1 MKRYRQVTA
10 IVLVLILILGTAV
23 YAYPVPEDV
32 EGTGHEE
39 AMTTLAALGILKGR
53 DTGEFDPAGSI
64 TRAEFAAVVIRAL
77 GLESSVQAAEYDPV
91 DYFDDCGD
99 NAWAWGYINLA
110 FKQGIIEG
118 YGERMFGP
126 NDPVTYEQ
134 AVAMLVRILGYEKQ
148 AQEKGGWSIG
158 YMKVAYENKM
168 TDVLDWVSN
177 EPAVRSAVAH
187 LTFQALEI
195 PLCDARGNIT
205 KKTLLYDKLG
215 IEKKTIRII
224 STDEIAFEFETNQS
238 GEFSYREILS
248 DGSYSNIKTAKT
260 EDPVVD
266 SYVGRP
272 VKGYFQYD
280 KLTNQTTAVLL
291 WPEEVNSENT
301 DQLRYAYV
309 LDMDSASDGS
319 VTLRLL
325 TQDGRFD
332 WFPCADTVLTGDEQ
346 DTSAAD
352 LPQSILDNIIQ
363 YQINEQ
369 GYIDTVICAVDNT
382 QGNEVLNTFSMD
394 YDGTT
399 EYRDGYLYGDA
410 SKQYQITD
418 QTIIFEAPFM
428 HIRGNE
434 IFRDERFYS
443 VKIYTFNNEVT
454 AILFFSNT
462 CIDVLNDLSV
472 LDSIKQSKIRFYIA
486 EEQIETEAEDPS
498 VLTPMSDA
506 DIQKEI
512 LEKYGLD
519 GSSDKKVKGKDY
531 KQWFASYKA
540 AYSYYPGNAFLYTMN
555 DGNIQEMQKM
565 FPLENPELIQWDEN
579 GKMQLT
585 PFCDYKPVLTAL
597 TISCGT
603 VTNKTEKDITIS
615 TLDSNEAG
623 DTDEILLTIP
633 LHQYGYVYLAN
644 QNGIQIKQNKD
655 IEIGDFI
662 VVSQSSGETLDIII
676 YRDYNLTIDM
686 FYPEQDTESYS
697 PVSIVAAERVAD
709 TKNSDGSTV
718 QRVYGMKDGKQVQL
732 LTKNDTILA
741 DKYSMKQIQ
750 QEVTKKTGLTPGS
763 SETYNGATYEQWV
776 MSYRAA
782 YQYIPGSILLY
793 TTNGYDEIR
802 YAYKIFPANHPDYI
816 QWDNG
821 KSSIKP
827 YVLLDD
833 NFGMA
838 SEDRRRIITGTA
850 ANKVNDGILTFD
862 AARVSG
868 DFPMRVALSE
878 FANVYT
884 IDTGTGEAVI
894 QNGSISQIS
903 KGDTVVVHEYD
914 DEVKDIFIY
923 RNFDLNRLLK

>member
-134 AVAMLVRILGYEKQ
+134 AVAMLVRILGYDYY
-148 AQEKGGWSIG
+148 AQKEGGWTVG
-158 YMKVAYENKM
+158 YTTVANEIKLTEGIEN
-168 TDVLDWVSN
+168 TGSQ
-177 EPAVRSAVAH
+177 PAARGIVAQ
-187 LTFQALEI
+187 LTFRALEVPI
-195 PLCDARGNIT
+195 CESSCFGDLDPENPYIIT
-205 KKTLLYDKLG
+205 DKTLLKDKLD
-215 IEKKTIRII
+215 IDKKFIQII
-224 STDEIAFEFETNQS
+224 STDQAAVEGENNKAR
-238 GEFSYREILS
+238 EFSYREEKT
-248 DGSYSNIKTAKT
+248 DGSYSKIQTAKT
-260 EDPVVD
+260 EDPD
-266 SYVGRP
+266 TASYLGYSA
-272 VKGYFQYD
+272 KGYFKYD
-280 KLTNQTTAVLL
+280 KLTNEYTAILL
-291 WPEEVNSENT
+291 WPEEKNRTITVDASQIGEISTKEFQYIENGIT
-301 DQLRYAYV
+301 QKLNIAGSAVVINGSRKTELSPSDLKPKKGTVTLIDNNGDSVYEVILVKTQTFQYAYV
-309 LDMDSASDGS
+309 INSSISGTDSKSASLTLYTEKGEKITAACNSFLELNGERAAAISNGECVIPSNSMIEYRLDG
-319 VTLRLL
+319 
-325 TQDGRFD
+325 DGKIVAANLPFNN
-332 WFPCADTVLTGDEQ
+332 TG
-346 DTSAAD
+346 TS
-352 LPQSILDNIIQ
+352 SSNDN
-363 YQINEQ
+363 
-369 GYIDTVICAVDNT
+369 
-382 QGNEVLNTFSMD
+382 FSMD
-394 YDGTT
+394 YKN
-399 EYRDGYLYGDA
+399 EDA
-410 SKQYQITD
+410 QYDNSSTINNKFIITSD
-418 QTIIFEAPFM
+418 TVIFVIPA
-428 HIRGNE
+428 
-434 IFRDERFYS
+434 DES
-443 VKIYTFNNEVT
+443 
-454 AILFFSNT
+454 
-462 CIDVLNDLSV
+462 
-472 LDSIKQSKIRFYIA
+472 
-486 EEQIETEAEDPS
+486 
-498 VLTPMSDA
+498 
-506 DIQKEI
+506 
-512 LEKYGLD
+512 
-519 GSSDKKVKGKDY
+519 GS
-531 KQWFASYKA
+531 
-540 AYSYYPGNAFLYTMN
+540 P
-555 DGNIQEMQKM
+555 I
-565 FPLENPELIQWDEN
+565 
-579 GKMQLT
+579 
-585 PFCDYKPVLTAL
+585 
-597 TISCGT
+597 
-603 VTNKTEKDITIS
+603 
-615 TLDSNEAG
+615 
-623 DTDEILLTIP
+623 TDEIKIGTKNDLKGQSTVNVTLYNVNLNHEISLL
-633 LHQYGYVYLAN
+633 VY
-644 QNGIQIKQNKD
+644 QPPTV
-655 IEIGDFI
+655 E
-662 VVSQSSGETLDIII
+662 
-676 YRDYNLTIDM
+676 
-686 FYPEQDTESYS
+686 ESYS

-741 DKYSMKQIQ
+741 DKYSMEQIQ

-763 SETYNGATYEQWV
+763 SETNNGATYEQWV

-884 IDTGTGEAVI
+884 IDTGTGEAII

-923 RNFDLNRLLK
+923 RNFDLNRILK

>member
-32 EGTGHEE
+32 KGTGHEE

-53 DTGEFDPAGSI
+53 DTGEFDPDGTI
-64 TRAEFAAVVIRAL
+64 TRAEFAAVVIRTL
-77 GLESSVQAAEYDPV
+77 GLENEVREAEYEPAD
-91 DYFDDCGD
+91 FDDCGD
-99 NAWAWGYINLA
+99 VAWAWGYINLA
-110 FKQGIIEG
+110 VKQGVIEG
-118 YGERMFGP
+118 YGDRNFGP
-126 NDPVTYEQ
+126 IDPVTYEQ

-148 AQEKGGWSIG
+148 AQEKGGWVAG
-158 YMKVAYENKM
+158 YMAIADEIQLTEGIEN
-168 TDVLDWVSN
+168 LGSQ
-177 EPAVRSAVAH
+177 PAMREIAAQ

-195 PLCDARGNIT
+195 PLCDSRGNIT

-215 IEKKTIRII
+215 IEKKTIKII

-238 GEFSYREILS
+238 GEFSYREVME

-260 EDPVVD
+260 EDPDVD

-291 WPEEVNSENT
+291 WPEEVSAENT
-301 DQLRYAYV
+301 NQLRYAYV
-309 LDMDSASDGS
+309 MDMDSASDGS

-332 WFPCADTVLTGDEQ
+332 WFPCADTVRTGDEQ

-418 QTIIFEAPFM
+418 QTTIFEAPFM

-623 DTDEILLTIP
+623 DTDEILVTIP

-662 VVSQSSGETLDIII
+662 VVSQSNGATRDIII

-884 IDTGTGEAVI
+884 IDTGTGEAII

>member
-1 MKRYRQVTA
+1 M
-10 IVLVLILILGTAV
+10 ILILGTAV

-32 EGTGHEE
+32 KGTGHEE

-53 DTGEFDPAGSI
+53 DTGEFDPDGTI
-64 TRAEFAAVVIRAL
+64 TRAEFAAVVIRTL
-77 GLESSVQAAEYDPV
+77 GLENEVREAEYEPAD
-91 DYFDDCGD
+91 FDDCGD
-99 NAWAWGYINLA
+99 VAWAWGYINLA
-110 FKQGIIEG
+110 VKQGVIEG
-118 YGERMFGP
+118 YGDRNFGP
-126 NDPVTYEQ
+126 IDPVTYEQ

-148 AQEKGGWSIG
+148 AQEKGGWVAG
-158 YMKVAYENKM
+158 YMAIADEIQLTEGIEN
-168 TDVLDWVSN
+168 LGSQ
-177 EPAVRSAVAH
+177 PAMREIAAQ

-195 PLCDARGNIT
+195 PLCDSRGNIT

-215 IEKKTIRII
+215 IEKKTIKII

-238 GEFSYREILS
+238 GEFSYREVME

-260 EDPVVD
+260 EDPDVD

-291 WPEEVNSENT
+291 WPEEVSAENT
-301 DQLRYAYV
+301 NQLRYAYV
-309 LDMDSASDGS
+309 MDMDSASDGS

-332 WFPCADTVLTGDEQ
+332 WFPCADTVRTGDEQ

-418 QTIIFEAPFM
+418 QTTIFEAPFM

-623 DTDEILLTIP
+623 DTDEILVTIP

-662 VVSQSSGETLDIII
+662 VVSQSNGATRDIII

-884 IDTGTGEAVI
+884 IDTGTGEAII